1 MRQNL
6 LKEQASAFV
15 LYLGASCPVKINA
28 NETNG
33 VIMPTNLPRLI
44 PSSNQNDRVL
54 VQDTDFTMDVVG
66 RFVCN
71 TWDEATQNG
80 GVAFDA
86 VVIGAGMFGAY
97 FAEKLYRNSN
107 MRVLVLD
114 AGSLLVT
121 EHVQNLARIGL
132 NTAGAAKVEFN
143 NQDPGTREWVW
154 GSPWRSRVPFPGL
167 AYCLGGRSLYWG
179 GWSPQLTEADL
190 ANWPAE
196 VAHYLRNAYPIVER
210 ETGVS
215 DKTDY
220 ISGPL
225 FDELFKKFKAVR
237 AGVKT
242 VDEIEEAPLAVQ
254 AAPPASGLFSFDKWS
269 SAPIFVDAVREAAG
283 SPDWQRRLFYV
294 PRAHV
299 TRLNVNGGAVTHI
312 EVRVNGQ
319 PKSLDVSSACAI
331 VLASGTIESTRLAMD
346 CFPTARMGR
355 NLMAHLR
362 SNTVIRIKR
371 SALSGSLPQALQ
383 AAALL
388 VRGSTPQ
395 GRYHLQVTAAG
406 IAGANSEAA
415 MWRMIPDI
423 ELLDKILASQS
434 SEWIVITLRGIGEMV
449 GDRDPSKPKVTGSAP
464 SWADLSDQTDEFGVR
479 RAWVNIATAQG
490 DWDLWKTM
498 DDAALALAKK
508 LANNDPSLIEY
519 FYNKNG
525 SQNDPGAAW
534 YKDPPPPSLSADRN
548 NPNNKVRDGLGTTH
562 HEAGTLWMGSDPA
575 TSVTNLDGRFHHVAN
590 AYVAGPAL
598 FPTLGSHN
606 PSLTG
611 LALARRTALAIV
623 RDTLA
628 PEPGYAPVGNGGLAG
643 WQMAGSG
650 GFMELGGSIVESVDG
665 IGLLWFTKEQ
675 FDDFILRA
683 DFRMN
688 SPTDNSGIFIRIP
701 ALGTSD
707 PANDWKPAVDQG
719 YEIQIDNTGYNPD
732 TNSFD
737 DPLHKTGAIYSLAPS
752 SATMPAI
759 GQWHT
764 FEIEAVGPKI
774 TVRLNGQQ
782 VSQLTNANR
791 LAKGYIGLQN
801 HHPGSKVQFTRLRIK
816 RFGASQAEPLLVD
829 AARRDT
835 GVGTGRTRSRVPA

>member
-1 MRQNL
+1 
-6 LKEQASAFV
+6 
-15 LYLGASCPVKINA
+15 
-28 NETNG
+28 
-33 VIMPTNLPRLI
+33 MPINLPRLI
-44 PSSNQNDRVL
+44 PSSDPNDRVV
-54 VQDTDFTMDVVG
+54 VQDTEFTTDVVG

-97 FAEKLYRNSN
+97 FGEKLFRNSN

-121 EHVQNLARIGL
+121 EHVQNLARIGIS
-132 NTAGAAKVEFN
+132 NAGAAKVEFN

-154 GSPWRSRVPFPGL
+154 GNPWRSRVPFPGL
-167 AYCLGGRSLYWG
+167 AYCLGGRSLFWG

-190 ANWPAE
+190 LNWPAE
-196 VAHYLRNAYPIVER
+196 VAHYLRNIYPVVER

-225 FDELFKKFKAVR
+225 FEELFKKFKAVK
-237 AGVKT
+237 GSVSNI
-242 VDEIEEAPLAVQ
+242 DEIEEAPLAVQ

-269 SAPIFVDAVREAAG
+269 SAPIFVDAVRDAAG

-299 TRLNVNGGAVTHI
+299 TRLNVAGGAVTNI
-312 EVRVNGQ
+312 EVQVNGQ
-319 PKSLDVSSACAI
+319 PKTLNVSPQCAV

-346 CFPTARMGR
+346 CFPTSLMGR
-355 NLMAHLR
+355 NLVAHLR

-371 SALSGSLPQALQ
+371 SVLSTTLPQNLE

-395 GRYHLQVTAAG
+395 GRFHLQVTAASITG
-406 IAGANSEAA
+406 SNSEATL
-415 MWRMIPDI
+415 WRMIPDI
-423 ELLDKILASQS
+423 ELLDKMLASQS
-434 SEWIVITLRGIGEMV
+434 SDWIVITLRGIGEMI
-449 GDRDPSKPKVTGSAP
+449 GDRDPNKPKTTGSPP
-464 SWADLSDQTDEFGVR
+464 SWMDLSDQTDEFALR
-479 RAWVNIATAQG
+479 RAWVNIATTQADG
-490 DWDLWKTM
+490 TLWKVM
-498 DDAALALAKK
+498 DEAALALAKK
-508 LANNDPSLIEY
+508 LANDDANAVEY

-534 YKDPPPPSLSADRN
+534 HKDPPPPSLSADRN

-562 HEAGTLWMGSDPA
+562 HEAGTLWMGTDPN
-575 TSVTNLDGRFHHVAN
+575 TSVTNLDGRFHHVTN

-628 PEPGYAPVGNGGLAG
+628 PEQNFIPVGNGGLAG
-643 WQMAGSG
+643 WQMAGTG
-650 GFMELGGSIVESVDG
+650 GFMELGGSIIESVDG

-675 FDDFILRA
+675 FDDFILRV
-683 DFRMN
+683 DFRLN
-688 SPTDNSGIFIRIP
+688 SPTDNSGVFIRIP
-701 ALGTSD
+701 ALGTND

-719 YEIQIDNTGYNPD
+719 YEVQIDNTGFNPD
-732 TNSFD
+732 TNTTGD
-737 DPLHKTGAIYSLAPS
+737 LKHATGAIYKLA
-752 SATMPAI
+752 ATSGPMPAV

-764 FEIEAVGPKI
+764 LEIEAVGPKI
-774 TVRLNGQQ
+774 TVSLNGQP
-782 VSQLTNANR
+782 VSQLTNGNR

-801 HHPGSKVQFTRLRIK
+801 HHPGSRVQFTRMRIK
-816 RFGASQAEPLLVD
+816 KFTTAQPEPVMLD
-829 AARRDT
+829 GARR
-835 GVGTGRTRSRVPA
+835 GTRSRVPA

>member
-1 MRQNL
+1 
-6 LKEQASAFV
+6 
-15 LYLGASCPVKINA
+15 
-28 NETNG
+28 
-33 VIMPTNLPRLI
+33 MPTNLPRLI
-44 PSSNQNDRVL
+44 PTSNQNDRVV
-54 VQDTDFTMDVVG
+54 VQDTEFSMDVVG
-66 RFVCN
+66 RYVCS

-80 GVAFDA
+80 GVAIDA

-114 AGSLLVT
+114 AGCLLVT

-132 NTAGAAKVEFN
+132 NSAGAAKVEFN
-143 NQDPGTREWVW
+143 HQDLGTREWVW

-167 AYCLGGRSLYWG
+167 AYCLGGRSLFWG
-179 GWSPQLTEADL
+179 GWAPQMTEADL
-190 ANWPAE
+190 AHWPAE

-210 ETGVS
+210 ETGVF

-225 FDELFKKFKAVR
+225 FEELFKKFKAVK
-237 AGVKT
+237 GSVPS

-254 AAPPASGLFSFDKWS
+254 AAAPASGLFSFDKWS
-269 SAPIFVDAVREAAG
+269 SAPILVDAIREAAG

-299 TRLNVNGGAVTHI
+299 TRLNVANGAVTNI

-319 PKSLDVSSACAI
+319 PKSLNISSKCAV
-331 VLASGTIESTRLAMD
+331 VLAPGTIESTRLAMD
-346 CFPTARMGR
+346 CFPTPLMGR
-355 NLMAHLR
+355 NLMGHLR
-362 SNTVIRIKR
+362 SNIVVRSKR
-371 SALSGSLPQALQ
+371 SALTASLPKNLE

-395 GRYHLQVTAAG
+395 GRYHLQVTAAA
-406 IAGANSEAA
+406 IMGANSEAT

-423 ELLDKILASQS
+423 ELLDKMLAGQS
-434 SEWIVITLRGIGEMV
+434 SDWIVITLRGIGEMV
-449 GDRDPSKPKVTGSAP
+449 GDRDPNKPKVTGSAP
-464 SWADLSDQTDEFGVR
+464 SWLDLSDQTDEFGAR
-479 RAWVNIATAQG
+479 RAWVNIATTQG

-508 LANNDPSLIEY
+508 LANDDPNAVEY

-525 SQNDPGAAW
+525 SQNDPGSAW
-534 YKDPPPPSLSADRN
+534 HKDPPPPSLSADRN

-562 HEAGTLWMGSDPA
+562 HEAGTLWMGNDPA
-575 TSVTNLDGRFHHVAN
+575 TSVTNLDGRFHHIAN

-628 PEPGYAPVGNGGLAG
+628 PEQGFALLGNGGLAG

-650 GFMELGGSIVESVDG
+650 GFMELGGSIIESVDG

-675 FDDFILRA
+675 FDDFILRV
-683 DFRMN
+683 DFRLN
-688 SPTDNSGIFIRIP
+688 SPNDNSGVFIRIP
-701 ALGTSD
+701 ALGSHD
-707 PANDWKPAVDQG
+707 PTNDWKPAVDQG

-732 TNSFD
+732 TNATG
-737 DPLHKTGAIYSLAPS
+737 DPLHATGAIYKLA
-752 SATMPAI
+752 ATNGAMPAV
-759 GQWHT
+759 GQWHM

-782 VSQLTNANR
+782 VSELTNGNR
-791 LAKGYIGLQN
+791 LAKGHIGLQN

-816 RFGASQAEPLLVD
+816 KLIQQSLP
-829 AARRDT
+829 AARSSDGARR
-835 GVGTGRTRSRVPA
+835 GRAATTRVVNA

>member
-1 MRQNL
+1 
-6 LKEQASAFV
+6 
-15 LYLGASCPVKINA
+15 
-28 NETNG
+28 
-33 VIMPTNLPRLI
+33 MPTNLPRLI
-44 PSSNQNDRVL
+44 PSSNPNDRVV
-54 VQDTDFTMDVVG
+54 VQDTDFTTDVVG

-71 TWDEATQNG
+71 TWDEAIQNG

-97 FAEKLYRNSN
+97 FAEKLFRNSN

-121 EHVQNLARIGL
+121 EHVQNLARIGI
-132 NTAGAAKVEFN
+132 NNAGAAKVEFN
-143 NQDPGTREWVW
+143 SQDPGTREWVW
-154 GSPWRSRVPFPGL
+154 GNPWRSRVAFPGL
-167 AYCLGGRSLYWG
+167 AYCLGGRSLFWG

-190 ANWPAE
+190 LNWPAE
-196 VAHYLRNAYPIVER
+196 VAHYLRNIYPVVER
-210 ETGVS
+210 EMGVF

-225 FDELFKKFKAVR
+225 FDELFKKFKAVKPS
-237 AGVKT
+237 VSN

-269 SAPIFVDAVREAAG
+269 SAPIFVDAVRDAAG

-299 TRLNVNGGAVTHI
+299 TRLNVTNGVVTNI

-319 PKSLDVSSACAI
+319 PKLLNVSPQCAV
-331 VLASGTIESTRLAMD
+331 VLASGTIESTRLALD
-346 CFPTARMGR
+346 CFPTPLMGR
-355 NLMAHLR
+355 NLVAHLR

-371 SALSGSLPQALQ
+371 SALSTTLPQNLE

-395 GRYHLQVTAAG
+395 GRFHLQVTAASV
-406 IAGANSEAA
+406 AGANSEATL
-415 MWRMIPDI
+415 WRMIPDI
-423 ELLDKILASQS
+423 ELLDKMLASQS
-434 SEWIVITLRGIGEMV
+434 SDWIVITLRGIGEMI
-449 GDRDPSKPKVTGSAP
+449 GDRDPNKPKTTGSAP
-464 SWADLSDQTDEFGVR
+464 SWLDLSDQTDEFALR
-479 RAWVNIATAQG
+479 RAWVNIATTQADG
-490 DWDLWKTM
+490 VLWKTM
-498 DDAALALAKK
+498 DEAALALAKK
-508 LANNDPSLIEY
+508 LVNDDADAIEY

-525 SQNDPGAAW
+525 SQNDPGSAW
-534 YKDPPPPSLSADRN
+534 HKDPPPPSLSADRN
-548 NPNNKVRDGLGTTH
+548 NANNKVRDGLGTTH
-562 HEAGTLWMGSDPA
+562 HEAGTLWMGSDPN

-590 AYVAGPAL
+590 AYVAGPGL

-628 PEPGYAPVGNGGLAG
+628 PEQNFIPVGNGGLAG

-650 GFMELGGSIVESVDG
+650 RFMELGGSIIESVDG

-675 FDDFILRA
+675 FDDFILRV
-683 DFRMN
+683 DFRLN
-688 SPTDNSGIFIRIP
+688 SLTDNSGVFIRIP

-707 PANDWKPAVDQG
+707 PANDWKPATDQG

-732 TNSFD
+732 SNTTGD
-737 DPLHKTGAIYSLAPS
+737 LKHATGAIYKLA
-752 SATMPAI
+752 ATSGSMPAV

-764 FEIEAVGPKI
+764 VEIEAVGPKI
-774 TVRLNGQQ
+774 TVSLNGQQ
-782 VSQLTNANR
+782 VSQLTNGNR
-791 LAKGYIGLQN
+791 LAKGFIGLQN
-801 HHPGSKVQFTRLRIK
+801 HHPGSKVQFTRMRIK
-816 RFGASQAEPLLVD
+816 KFTTAQPEPVLLD
-829 AARRDT
+829 AGRR
-835 GVGTGRTRSRVPA
+835 GTRSRVPA